1 MGRILIFKDGMK
13 PPLHYNLWQN
23 RGNAR
28 KQQRKQALHGMNKN
42 RAQEKG
48 KKGIKEPDNPAS
60 EAFRLL

>member
-28 KQQRKQALHGMNKN
+28 KQQQRKQSLHGMNKN
-42 RAQEKG
+42 SPQEKG
-48 KKGIKEPDNPAS
+48 KKGIKEPHNSAS
-60 EAFRLL
+60 